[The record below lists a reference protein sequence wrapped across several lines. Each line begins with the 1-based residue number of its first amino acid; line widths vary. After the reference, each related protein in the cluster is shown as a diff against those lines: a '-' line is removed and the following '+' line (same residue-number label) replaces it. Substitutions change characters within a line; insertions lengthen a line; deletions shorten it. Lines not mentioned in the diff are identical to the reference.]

1 MIGHQRQ
8 HIERAMKIRIVS
20 ERQWKIILCAAL
32 LFFGTMWA
40 LAAANWQQLLV
51 PGIAGEMSFSA
62 GGTFGRA
69 ARIKSV
75 EPGSPLAALG
85 VKPGDTMTYDSIG
98 DAWRIVFA
106 AGDALG
112 MTIGDGSARRHV
124 TVKAMATP
132 HIDRTTITAYVIIL
146 VNSLVALVLA
156 GLIGLRRASS
166 PSARLL
172 ALILLMETSFTRQF
186 MPESA
191 LTTFGILV
199 LEPLAFVITY
209 AGFFLFSCRFPNDE
223 SRHVPAWM
231 RWAAPPVMLLVGA
244 GSILSAANIAGWIRM
259 PALFISLQPIIIAL
273 ALLLSS
279 INLWRAFRHTSGPA
293 RQRVQ
298 WVGMALGIRFLTY
311 LLTTV
316 PGLALLRAETFTVAI
331 VILTTLTNIGLA
343 YGILRHRL
351 FDVGFA
357 VNRALVYTIVSVVL
371 LVAFG
376 LMEWLAHHFVSPEE
390 AEKNAFLDAAIALG
404 LYLVFHRL
412 RHSVD
417 HVVDRLFFH
426 KWHANEERL
435 RRFVGHAAHITSP
448 QVLIDAFLAALQRF
462 TGEAGCA
469 VYRQGAHGYQLTAA
483 AGLQA
488 PQTAGI
494 DEPLAVA
501 LRAESASVV
510 PADCVSALPGVLA
523 LPMRFR
529 GELQGFVLLGQKPS
543 QDAYRPDEIAVL
555 EHAAHQVGL
564 DLQALRTEQLQL
576 EVAGLRQELA
586 LKNAVTRVV

>member
-1 MIGHQRQ
+1 
-8 HIERAMKIRIVS
+8 MKIRVMS
-20 ERQWKIILCAAL
+20 ERLWKIILCAAL

-40 LAAANWQQLLV
+40 LAAANWQQLLA
-51 PGIAGEMSFSA
+51 PGIAGDVSFSTGA
-62 GGTFGRA
+62 PFGRD
-69 ARIKSV
+69 ARIKRV
-75 EPGSPLAALG
+75 DPGSPLAVLG
-85 VKPGDTMTYDSIG
+85 VKPGDTITYDSIG
-98 DAWRIVFA
+98 DAWRIMFA
-106 AGDALG
+106 AGDSLG
-112 MTIGDGSARRHV
+112 VTIGDGSTRRHV
-124 TVKAMATP
+124 TVKAVARP
-132 HIDRTTITAYVIIL
+132 HIDRTTVTAYVIIL

-186 MPESA
+186 MPDSA

-199 LEPLAFVITY
+199 LEPLVFVATY
-209 AGFFLFSCRFPNDE
+209 GGFFLFSCRFPGDD
-223 SRHVPAWM
+223 SAHVPAWM
-231 RWAAPPVMLLVGA
+231 RWAAPPVMLLVVA
-244 GSILSAANIAGWIRM
+244 GSILSAANIAGWMRM
-259 PALFISLQPIIIAL
+259 PAPFVTLQPVIIAL

-279 INLWRAFRHTSGPA
+279 INLWHAFRHASGAA

-298 WVGMALGIRFLTY
+298 WVGMAIGIRFLNY
-311 LLTTV
+311 LLMTI
-316 PGLALLRAETFTVAI
+316 PGLPFANTDMFTIASI
-331 VILTTLTNIGLA
+331 ALTTLTNIGLA

-371 LVAFG
+371 LIAFG

-390 AEKNAFLDAAIALG
+390 AEKNAFLDAGIALG

-417 HVVDRLFFH
+417 HFVDRLFFH

-435 RRFVGHAAHITSP
+435 RRFVSHAAHITSP
-448 QVLIDAFLAALQRF
+448 QVLIEAYQAALQRF

-469 VYRQGAHGYQLTAA
+469 VYRQGAGGYELVAA
-483 AGLQA
+483 SRLQA
-488 PQTAGI
+488 PAAAGI

-501 LRAESASVV
+501 LRAELASVV
-510 PADCVSALPGVLA
+510 PADCDSALPGALA
-523 LPMRFR
+523 LPMSFR

-576 EVAGLRQELA
+576 EVAALRRELE
-586 LKNAVTRVV
+586 LKIAVTRVA